1 MYSHDPSP
9 KSDTPI
15 LTRPSAR
22 TPAVALTLC
31 ALLLPVAAG
40 AQENTA
46 ARKAGRGLAGMTLG
60 FLEVPGNIVQET
72 RTNGVVSGVTIG
84 FSVGL
89 GKLVA
94 RELIG
99 VYEFVTAPFAVPA
112 GFEPILQPEF
122 AWGYFESSPGRAYG
136 FDDSYLSEEAYQLDR
151 ISGAVVERRA
161 GALVVRFPEDLL
173 FAVDSAKLSRSAA
186 ARLQE
191 VARVIRAN
199 PGAQVVV
206 AGYTDSTGNPLYNQ
220 DLSGKRAAAVRGYL
234 LRQGIGSSERIEVA
248 GYGDASPV
256 ASNDTPSGRMSNRR
270 VEIEMRAS
278 GVGAY
283 R

>member
-72 RTNGVVSGVTIG
+72 RTNGVVSGMTIG
-84 FSVGL
+84 LAVGL

-173 FAVDSAKLSRSAA
+173 FAVDSAKLSGSAA

>member
-9 KSDTPI
+9 KSDTHS
-15 LTRPSAR
+15 LARPSAR
-22 TPAVALTLC
+22 TPAVALALC

-136 FDDSYLSEEAYQLDR
+136 FEDTYLSEQAYQLDR

-161 GALVVRFPEDLL
+161 GALVVRFPEDML
-173 FAVDSAKLSRSAA
+173 FAVDSAKLSSSAA

-206 AGYTDSTGNPLYNQ
+206 AGYTDSTGNSLYNQ
-220 DLSGKRAAAVRGYL
+220 DLSSKRAAAVRGYL

>member
-9 KSDTPI
+9 KRDTH
-15 LTRPSAR
+15 LLERSSAR
-22 TPAVALTLC
+22 TTAVALALC
-31 ALLLPVAAG
+31 GLLLPAAAG

-60 FLEVPGNIVQET
+60 FLEVPGNVVQET

-84 FSVGL
+84 LALGL

-112 GFEPILQPEF
+112 GFEPVLQPEF

-136 FDDSYLSEEAYQLDR
+136 FDDSYLSEEAYRLDR

-173 FAVDSAKLSRSAA
+173 FAVDSAKLSRAAA
-186 ARLQE
+186 ARLRE

-206 AGYTDSTGNPLYNQ
+206 AGYSDSTGDSLYNQ
-220 DLSGKRAAAVRGYL
+220 DLSRKRADAVRGYL
-234 LRQGIGSSERIEVA
+234 LRQAIGSSERIEVA

-256 ASNDTPSGRMSNRR
+256 ASNDTPAGRMSNRR
-270 VEIEMRAS
+270 VEIELRAS